1 MINYR
6 MIIQIT
12 YKILY
17 ILDIYL
23 MDYRVDNTITK
34 FLNNEPLQYYNIN
47 YIKNTDIYRI
57 YPVND
62 SKTIKL
68 RVSSLDPEKNI
79 HKIIPHNKIIL
90 KIEVADNKKLIKN
103 EILLNQ
109 KLQRELPNNNI
120 PEILGVYKID
130 ATSLKT
136 LLNKLPTKYITD
148 LSEFIKGEY
157 ILLVYE
163 NYENLFHMG
172 KDMILVDR
180 MDQITTDIDKR
191 TMLFL
196 SFLFYLVHYY
206 QNDIDTST
214 IDIFNIGFRYTNNEK
229 NIYITENKNK
239 FAFNASIPSGTTRG
253 LYIEP
258 VIIDFINGSSS
269 SKNIFN
275 VNNFMP
281 FGKEILYKYLTE
293 SLKFPYFPI
302 QTIKNIFGDIST
314 YLITNL
320 SWINIYTS
328 DINNQISYLTEFYNN
343 YTNRDQN
350 LNFDDITN
358 TRILDVIQGD
368 ILIKCNDMS
377 LKCMNDEVNKFIDKI
392 NIKLLIKPPDN
403 KNPTTNGKI
412 PQENY
417 KLYENYENSY
427 GENIFGTNNGIS
439 DKEKILR
446 RICLGRYQ
454 YSQLK
459 NAYLLA
465 RSILEKNTK
474 FFDTYLESQMDRMLN
489 LFQKELYTVNGEFRK
504 DLFSIHFLLLTT
516 DFVVPQITNF
526 EHSVYLERSYID
538 MIYNFI
544 IEIKEKGNFRNKLF
558 IYLAFSKILHYAL
571 IRKLFMVQYVNE
583 SGLDKKI
590 LFDYGINNNQI
601 TLDKIDQSNNFDF
614 DVETYCETHG
624 LNFTLISHRYN
635 MTKILVPL
643 KKDDIGTS
651 DIKTYLFD
659 VLDRN
664 IKFVFLL
671 YLYEDFK
678 NGIYGR
684 VRFDWSKI
692 KPKDYILVP
701 RKSGII
707 YPDVDLYEFYRQKG
721 DSISFLDRG
730 IDTQRMSVLDKD
742 NIFLES
748 FKNGEPVLAGASGHT
763 ADILLCAGYLEPS
776 NNLENYLNSMKIMTI
791 LCIAVMFPRKD
802 HSIFEMYRALQL
814 FNQPFNT
821 DIFTCPS
828 YNVSNGSCFKWLL
841 ENNNYVIGDNFFN
854 GSHVYSDLK
863 RNVDK
868 SFEYYL
874 SPEYIEI
881 IQNILNIFY
890 NHGVIINLQDLLALT
905 ENIVRDKFSDVYAEL
920 FIIMSI
926 VRRENEKLWMTDAE
940 YAYNI
945 ERKHWTIRDFINNN
959 YSVPEILVNDDIF
972 LYEDDVVTCTRS
984 VYDIIKPIDDFD
996 NICLILQKIYRKL
1009 SSKKCIR

>member
-1 MINYR
+1 
-6 MIIQIT
+6 
-12 YKILY
+12 
-17 ILDIYL
+17 
-23 MDYRVDNTITK
+23 MDYRANNTIIK
-34 FLNNEPLQYYNIN
+34 FLKDESLQYYNIN
-47 YIKNTDIYRI
+47 FLKNTEIYRI

-68 RVSSLDPEKNI
+68 RISSTSPNKNI
-79 HKIIPHNKIIL
+79 HKKIPHNKIIL
-90 KIEVADNKKLIKN
+90 KIEVPDNKKLIKD
-103 EILLNQ
+103 EVSLNH
-109 KLQRELPNNNI
+109 KLQKSLLNNNI
-120 PEILGVYKID
+120 PKILGIYTID
-130 ATSLKT
+130 AISLKT
-136 LLNKLPTKYITD
+136 LLNKLPTKYVSD
-148 LSEFIKGEY
+148 LSEFIRGDY

-163 NYENLFHMG
+163 FYENLFHMG

-180 MDQITTDIDKR
+180 MDQIITDTDKK
-191 TMLFL
+191 TMLFF
-196 SFLFYLVHYY
+196 SFLFYLVYYY
-206 QNDIDTST
+206 QNNIDTST
-214 IDIFNIGFRYTNNEK
+214 IDIFSIGFRYINNDK
-229 NIYITENKNK
+229 RIFITQNEDKY
-239 FAFNASIPSGTTRG
+239 AFQASIPYGSARG
-253 LYIEP
+253 QYIEP
-258 VIIDFINGSSS
+258 VIIDFINGPSAR
-269 SKNIFN
+269 NIFN

-281 FGKEILYKYLTE
+281 FGKDILYKFLTE

-302 QTIKNIFGDIST
+302 QTIKNIFGDVAT
-314 YLITNL
+314 YLMTNL
-320 SWINIYTS
+320 SWINIYTPNV
-328 DINNQISYLTEFYNN
+328 DNQISYLIQFYDN
-343 YTNRDQN
+343 YISKNQN
-350 LNFDDITN
+350 IDINDIEN
-358 TRILDVIQGD
+358 TRMLDAVQGD
-368 ILIKCNDMS
+368 ILIKCSDMS
-377 LKCMNDEVNKFIDKI
+377 LECMNNEVNKFIDEL
-392 NIKLLIKPPDN
+392 NIKLFVKQPNN
-403 KNPTTNGKI
+403 KNPTINGKI

-417 KLYENYENSY
+417 KLYENYENAY

-439 DKEKILR
+439 DKEKFLR
-446 RICLGRYQ
+446 RICLARYQ

-465 RSILEKNTK
+465 RSILERNFK
-474 FFDTYLESQMDRMLN
+474 FFDAYLKTQMDKMLN
-489 LFQKELYTVNGEFRK
+489 LFKKELYTVNGEFRK

-544 IEIKEKGNFRNKLF
+544 MEIKEKGNLRNKLF
-558 IYLAFSKILHYAL
+558 IYLAFSKILHYVL
-571 IRKLFMVQYVNE
+571 IRKLFMVEYVNE
-583 SGLDKKI
+583 NNMDKKI
-590 LFDYGINNNQI
+590 LFDYGINNNKI
-601 TLDKIDQSNNFDF
+601 TLDKINENDNFDF
-614 DVETYCETHG
+614 DVETYCRTHD
-624 LNFTLISHRYN
+624 LNYTLISHRYN
-635 MTKILVPL
+635 VTKTLVSL

-651 DIKTYLFD
+651 DLKTYLFD
-659 VLDRN
+659 VLDKN

-671 YLYEDFK
+671 YLFEDFK

-701 RKSGII
+701 RESGIL

-776 NNLENYLNSMKIMTI
+776 SNLQNYINSMKIMTI

-821 DIFTCPS
+821 DIFTCPTS
-828 YNVSNGSCFKWLL
+828 YIHSGSCFKWLL
-841 ENNNYVIGDNFFN
+841 DDNIYNIDNIFFDGNN
-854 GSHVYSDLK
+854 VYADLK
-863 RNVDK
+863 KNIDK

-874 SPEYIEI
+874 SPQYIEI
-881 IQNILNIFY
+881 IQEILNIFY
-890 NHGVIINLQDLLALT
+890 TRDTTVYLQNLLVSFKT
-905 ENIVRDKFSDVYAEL
+905 IMENKFNDIYTEL

-926 VRRENEKLWMTDAE
+926 IRRENERLWMSDAE

-945 ERKHWTIRDFINNN
+945 ERKHWMIRDFINNN

-1009 SSKKCIR
+1009 STKKCIR